1 MEMEYIYE
9 QSGEPPRSPPPP
21 YYSSISQRPSRPR
34 SPRMNPA
41 VAVYIPS
48 GAPPRY
54 SCKMSPTIDDAEA
67 EYRRISINS
76 EATLSEEADLSA
88 PRAARLD
95 KLDEFGTS
103 ATRSSSADS
112 TTTIYYDARS
122 SLSEPDTEDE
132 PATQHGGG
140 GSLEFPTL
148 SVTVKRY
155 EMLLAAHR
163 SIVECYRLVNDKLES
178 EVLRTRELEVRAR
191 RLRLELEEK
200 DRQIAV
206 REARVEALEERL
218 GVEKEAKPAK
228 KERNNLRG
236 ETNVAENESIAG
248 TRETL
253 MIEGPRRNLS
263 AYIGVGFSFVL
274 WVVMVRCL
282 CKFLDMVKTPA
293 R

>member
-21 YYSSISQRPSRPR
+21 YYSSLSRRPSRPR
-34 SPRMNPA
+34 SPRRNPA

-54 SCKMSPTIDDAEA
+54 SCKMSPTIDDG

-103 ATRSSSADS
+103 ATRSSSQDS
-112 TTTIYYDARS
+112 TATVYYDARS
-122 SLSEPDTEDE
+122 SLSESDTEDE

-140 GSLEFPTL
+140 GSPDFPTL

-155 EMLLAAHR
+155 EMLLSAHR

-178 EVLRTRELEVRAR
+178 EVLRTRELEVHAR

-200 DRQIAV
+200 DRQIAA
-206 REARVEALEERL
+206 REARVEALEGRL
-218 GVEKEAKPAK
+218 GVEKEPKSAK
-228 KERNNLRG
+228 KERNNLKG
-236 ETNVAENESIAG
+236 EANGAENESTAG
-248 TRETL
+248 RRETL
-253 MIEGPRRNLS
+253 TTEGPRRNLS
-263 AYIGVGFSFVL
+263 AYVGVGVSFVL
-274 WVVMVRCL
+274 WVVMIRYL
-282 CKFLDMVKTPA
+282 CTVEVLRASP